1 MRTAKTWLFI
11 AALLIPGAAQ
21 AAPPAAFAQLRDRAQ
36 ALPGLSTFL
45 SSFIGD
51 CGFNP
56 LGGGACKKKVEAFRR
71 GALGKTYQVILDDDA
86 QRLVQPRGF
95 SPSTHE
101 MEFALTPYF
110 EAAGFALTHGQPHK
124 LNAQGSPVI
133 PLIRMNSILGDAV
146 TPMMVD
152 RVFRTGDVRMQIV
165 FKPLGIWKLPRK
177 DKRGAFVEG
186 VKAQILAV
194 RLTEA
199 RTGST
204 IAYWVSK

>member
-1 MRTAKTWLFI
+1 MRTAKTWLFM
-11 AALLIPGAAQ
+11 AALLLPGAAQ

-36 ALPGLSTFL
+36 PLASLSTFL

-51 CGFNP
+51 CGFDP
-56 LGGGACKKKVEAFRR
+56 MGGNACKQKVEAFRKK
-71 GALGKTYQVILDDDA
+71 ALGKTYQVILDDNA
-86 QRLVQPRGF
+86 QQLVQPRGF

-110 EAAGFALTHGQPHK
+110 EAAGFALTHGQPRK

-133 PLIRMNSILGDAV
+133 PLIRMRSILADAV

-186 VKAQILAV
+186 VKAQVLGV
-194 RLTEA
+194 QLTEA
-199 RTGST
+199 RTGNT
-204 IAYWVSK
+204 IAYWVAP